1 MMPVKYHLI
10 PFSSL
15 FYTDLAQLRQ
25 DVLRTPLGQTL
36 EFDQTRTD
44 HTDWHLG
51 ACTASHLVGGISL
64 TPQNTKWSRMR
75 QMAVAPAY
83 QSFGIGKG
91 LISAAEE
98 LAKSLGYR
106 VLILDAREGALA
118 FYKGLGYA
126 ITSKPFIKANIPHRE
141 MQKRLDQ
148 ANHLQPLAGVPF
160 QPGQSALS
168 AGKYQT
174 GARQLTT

>member
-15 FYTDLAQLRQ
+15 FYTDLVQLRQ

-51 ACTASHLVGGISL
+51 ACTAGRLVGGVSL
-64 TPQNTKWSRMR
+64 TPKATSWSRMR

-91 LISAAEE
+91 LVSAAEE

-106 VLILDAREGALA
+106 VLILDARERALT

-126 ITSKPFIKANIPHRE
+126 ITSDTFTKSHIPHQE
-141 MQKRLDQ
+141 MQKQLD
-148 ANHLQPLAGVPF
+148 
-160 QPGQSALS
+160 
-168 AGKYQT
+168 
-174 GARQLTT
+174 